1 MKDHFSQIVKQER
14 REYWQKRQEG
24 SIRGK
29 QSVLGGLRQLACLGG
44 QAATGHR
51 FHLFA

>member
-14 REYWQKRQEG
+14 ENIGKRQEG

-44 QAATGHR
+44 QATTGHR